1 MSKQGGGMERGR
13 KEEKGERERERKTN
27 TYGMPLGL
35 IAFQSLAPILQKA

>member
-1 MSKQGGGMERGR
+1 MPKQGGGMERGR

-27 TYGMPLGL
+27 MYGMPLGL